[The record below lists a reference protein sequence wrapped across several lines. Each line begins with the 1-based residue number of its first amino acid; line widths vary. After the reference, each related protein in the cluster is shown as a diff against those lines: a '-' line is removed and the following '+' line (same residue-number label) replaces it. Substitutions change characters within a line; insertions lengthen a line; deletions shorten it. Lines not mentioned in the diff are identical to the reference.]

1 MFLNMVKVLLAS
13 VFVKL
18 AKMPKRVLYRNKNI
32 TKEKCEYERH
42 RWRVYEAK
50 NCWLSNFGRH

>member
-1 MFLNMVKVLLAS
+1 MVKVLLAS

-32 TKEKCEYERH
+32 TKENCEYERH
-42 RWRVYEAK
+42 EWRAHEAK
-50 NCWLSNFGRH
+50 EC

>member
-1 MFLNMVKVLLAS
+1 MVKVLLAS

-32 TKEKCEYERH
+32 TKEKYEYKKH
-42 RWRVYEAK
+42 GWRVYEAK
-50 NCWLSNFGRH
+50 DCDCLH